1 MTALSGPPG
10 RRHEIDAL
18 RVLATLLLIV
28 FHTAMVFTAFNSF
41 HIQNLERSETLGH
54 LGGFIHRWH
63 MPLFFLLAGMA
74 AWYALGS
81 RTAGQV
87 ASERV
92 RRLFVPLL
100 VGMLLI
106 IPPQVYVERIST
118 WVPTRQSPI
127 DFSGSFFEWYPHTF
141 ECCYPDANLSWHHL
155 WFLIY
160 LFVYS
165 LLLLPLFRW
174 LRGSGREHLDR
185 ITGFL
190 GRGAN
195 LLLPAVW
202 LAGAEGALRGAFP
215 NNQDLVTDLAN
226 HANYPFVF
234 LMGFVLV
241 SDPRLDAAVQRL
253 WRGALAAGLLAAIVP
268 IVDVGPIADRMLR
281 GVAEWFILLGL
292 VGLGRATLHRP
303 IRWVV
308 RFSSISLPFYIFHQ
322 TVIVV
327 LAYWVTRWDAGIPVK
342 YTVIA
347 CSALVIT
354 WLLAEAVRLTPVTR
368 AAFGL
373 RARR

>member
-1 MTALSGPPG
+1 MLPTRG

-28 FHTAMVFTAFNSF
+28 FHTAMVFTAFDHF
-41 HIQNLERSETLGH
+41 HIQNLQRSEALGH
-54 LGGFIHRWH
+54 LVGFIQRWH

-74 AWYALGS
+74 AWFALGS
-81 RTAGQV
+81 RTAREF

-92 RRLFVPLL
+92 RRLFLPLL

-127 DFSGSFFEWYPHTF
+127 DFSGNFFEWYPHTF
-141 ECCYPDANLSWHHL
+141 ECCYPEANLSWHHL
-155 WFLIY
+155 WFLMY

-174 LRGSGREHLDR
+174 LRDSGREHLDR
-185 ITGFL
+185 VTGFL

-202 LAGAEGALRGAFP
+202 LAGAEAALRGSFP

-226 HANYPFVF
+226 HANYPVVF

-241 SDPRLDAAVQRL
+241 SDPRLDGALRRL
-253 WRGALAAGLLAAIVP
+253 WRWVLPIGVAAAVVP
-268 IVDVGPIADRMLR
+268 ILDVGYTADRALR

-292 VGLGRATLHRP
+292 VGLGRAALHRP
-303 IRWVV
+303 IPWVV

-347 CSALVIT
+347 LGAFTIT
-354 WLLAEAVRLTPVTR
+354 WALAEAVRLTPVTR

-373 RARR
+373 RPRR